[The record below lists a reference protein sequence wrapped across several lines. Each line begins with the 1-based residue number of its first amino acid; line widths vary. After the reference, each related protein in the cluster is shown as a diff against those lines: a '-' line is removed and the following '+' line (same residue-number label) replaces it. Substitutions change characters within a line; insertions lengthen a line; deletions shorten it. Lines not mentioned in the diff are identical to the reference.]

1 MKSILFVINTM
12 GMGGGEKAILELLKQ
27 IDLKKYQVSLFVLT
41 GQGELIDQIPEG
53 VKVLNEQYFPI
64 SVLNYTGKI
73 RLVKTVVKNL
83 LTRGIIFKRMG
94 YITENL
100 WDMIRKGSIRYDKL
114 FWKILSDGAQRLDN
128 HYDLAVAY
136 LEGGAA
142 YYIASYVNAGKK
154 AAFIHTNYGLAG
166 YNRKLD
172 EDSYLEFDSIFTVAE
187 NVKEEFLSAYP
198 ECKDRT
204 KVLYNLIDRD
214 RIVKKAKEPG
224 GFSDGF
230 DGFRILTVGRLVPEK
245 AHDIKIKAMEI
256 LKRARKG
263 FRWYVLGEGKLRKK
277 LENQIR
283 RAGLEK
289 DFILLG
295 TVNNPF
301 PYYAQCD
308 LYVHG
313 TYLEGKSVAIEEAQ
327 ILGCAILVSDYS
339 GVKEQVRDGVDGE
352 VCKLEPEALAQKILD
367 FADHPEKRKVYGLA
381 ASKRERAN
389 ALTEVNKLLEL
400 LS

>member
-1 MKSILFVINTM
+1 MTVEKLVRTAA
-12 GMGGGEKAILELLKQ
+12 GG
-27 IDLKKYQVSLFVLT
+27 
-41 GQGELIDQIPEG
+41 
-53 VKVLNEQYFPI
+53 
-64 SVLNYTGKI
+64 
-73 RLVKTVVKNL
+73 
-83 LTRGIIFKRMG
+83 
-94 YITENL
+94 
-100 WDMIRKGSIRYDKL
+100 
-114 FWKILSDGAQRLDN
+114 
-128 HYDLAVAY
+128 
-136 LEGGAA
+136 
-142 YYIASYVNAGKK
+142 
-154 AAFIHTNYGLAG
+154 
-166 YNRKLD
+166 D
-172 EDSYLEFDSIFTVAE
+172 EDAFAELVRLYENKVYQLALRMCSRPEDAVDVAQE
-187 NVKEEFLSAYP
+187 AFLSAYP

-245 AHDIKIKAMEI
+245 AHDIKIRAMEI

-339 GVKEQVRDGVDGE
+339 GVQEQVRDGIDGE
-352 VCKLEPEALAQKILD
+352 VCKLDPGILAEKILN
-367 FADHPEKRKVYGLA
+367 FADHPKKREAYGLA
-381 ASKRERAN
+381 AAKRERAN
-389 ALTEVNKLLEL
+389 AFSLQISPVDI
-400 LS
+400 

>member
-73 RLVKTVVKNL
+73 RLMKTVVKNL

-187 NVKEEFLSAYP
+187 NVKEAFLSAYP

-245 AHDIKIKAMEI
+245 AHDIKIRAMEI
-256 LKRARKG
+256 LKRARK
-263 FRWYVLGEGKLRKK
+263 
-277 LENQIR
+277 
-283 RAGLEK
+283 
-289 DFILLG
+289 
-295 TVNNPF
+295 
-301 PYYAQCD
+301 
-308 LYVHG
+308 
-313 TYLEGKSVAIEEAQ
+313 
-327 ILGCAILVSDYS
+327 
-339 GVKEQVRDGVDGE
+339 
-352 VCKLEPEALAQKILD
+352 
-367 FADHPEKRKVYGLA
+367 
-381 ASKRERAN
+381 
-389 ALTEVNKLLEL
+389 
-400 LS
+400 

>member
-27 IDLKKYQVSLFVLT
+27 INPEKYQVSLFVLT
-41 GQGELIDQIPEG
+41 GQGELIDQVPEG
-53 VKVLNEQYFPI
+53 VEVLNEQYFPI
-64 SVLNYTGKI
+64 SVLNYAGKI
-73 RLVKTVVKNL
+73 RLMKTVVKNL
-83 LTRGIIFKRMG
+83 LLKGIAFKRMG
-94 YITENL
+94 YILENF
-100 WDMIRKGSIRYDKL
+100 WDMIKKGNIRCDKL
-114 FWKILSDGAQRLDN
+114 FWKILSDGAQKLDKY
-128 HYDLAVAY
+128 YDLAVAY

-154 AAFIHTNYGLAG
+154 AAFVHTNYNLAG

-172 EDSYLEFDSIFTVAE
+172 EDCYLDFDCIFTVAE
-187 NVKEEFLSAYP
+187 SVKEAFLSAYP
-198 ECKDRT
+198 ECRERT

-214 RIVKKAKEPG
+214 KIMKKAKEPG

-245 AHDIKIKAMEI
+245 AHDIEIKAMKI
-256 LKRARKG
+256 LKKARKRV
-263 FRWYVLGEGKLRKK
+263 RWYVLGEGSLRRK
-277 LENQIR
+277 LEDQIR

-295 TVNNPF
+295 TVSNPF

-308 LYVHG
+308 LYVHS

-327 ILGCAILVSDYS
+327 ILGCAILASDYS
-339 GVKEQVRDGVDGE
+339 GVQEQVQDGVDGE
-352 VCKLEPEALAQKILD
+352 VCKLDPEILAEKILD
-367 FADHPEKRKVYGLA
+367 FVDHPEKRKAYGFA
-381 ASKRERAN
+381 ASKREQAN
-389 ALTEVNKLLEL
+389 ALTEVNKLFDL
-400 LS
+400 LL